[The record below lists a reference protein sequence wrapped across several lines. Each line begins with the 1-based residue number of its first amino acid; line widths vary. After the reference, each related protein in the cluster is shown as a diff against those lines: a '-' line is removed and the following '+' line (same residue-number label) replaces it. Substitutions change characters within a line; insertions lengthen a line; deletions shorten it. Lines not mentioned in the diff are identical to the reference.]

1 GRELLD
7 FTSGQMSAIL
17 GHSHPEI
24 VATIREQAG
33 RLDHLYIGMLS
44 PPVLEL
50 CRRLAESLPA
60 PLEKAMLLSTGG
72 EANEA
77 ALRMAKLVTGG
88 HEVVS
93 FARSW
98 HGMRSEEHTSEL
110 QSRENLVC
118 RLLLEKKKK

>member
-1 GRELLD
+1 P
-7 FTSGQMSAIL
+7 AAL
-17 GHSHPEI
+17 GFDAP
-24 VATIREQAG
+24 ATPDASPLALHDALPIC
-33 RLDHLYIGMLS
+33 